1 MARKYNSADFRQ
13 MAIVRKTWHDDM
25 TAEMLLEAADL
36 LDELEREKK
45 YEYAILWDYDDS
57 LFEASIFYEYIKQRM
72 GELNADGR
80 ACHLVRRE
88 VGEWEEVP
96 NG

>member
-13 MAIVRKTWHDDM
+13 MAMVRKTWHDDM

-45 YEYAILWDYDDS
+45 YDY
-57 LFEASIFYEYIKQRM
+57 SIK
-72 GELNADGR
+72 A
-80 ACHLVRRE
+80 
-88 VGEWEEVP
+88 P
-96 NG
+96 NGNIETCHEDEMFQIMPRICTGFENVEG